1 MVILQLKIQYLDQ
14 EHKDLADETQNEV
27 SINELKISQWKRLKL
42 NTERSKGR
50 LKKQKRAKE
59 NLKIFQNF

>member
-42 NTERSKGR
+42 KYREK
-50 LKKQKRAKE
+50 
-59 NLKIFQNF
+59 